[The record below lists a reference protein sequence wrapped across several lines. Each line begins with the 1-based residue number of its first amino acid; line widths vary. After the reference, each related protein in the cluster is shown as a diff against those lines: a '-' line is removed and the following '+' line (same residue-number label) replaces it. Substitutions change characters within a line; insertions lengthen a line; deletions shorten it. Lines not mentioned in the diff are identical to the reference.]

1 MHKTRNNILRG
12 IIGCIILI
20 ILIVTLVLIS
30 IKVGS
35 IEVTYKEIFEG
46 LFIKY
51 NRKIYTIYNLRFPR
65 IIVALLGGA
74 SLSLSGLLFQA
85 ILKNSLADPGIIGIS
100 GGASLTALIISTFFP
115 SLYFYTP
122 IIAFIGGFL
131 TFLLIYSLAWKGS
144 LDPTKIILI
153 GIAISSIATGL
164 SEILSGMA
172 NRTGVLIS
180 ASGLTQLVW
189 EDVRMLFI
197 YSIIGIVGAIILSP
211 ACNILELN
219 DKTVKGLGVNINML
233 RFIISIVAVLL
244 ASGITAVVGV
254 IGFLGLIV
262 PHIARRIIGP
272 DHKILVPF
280 CMLLGGFT
288 LLLADTLGRVIATPN
303 EISAAIIMSVIG
315 GPFFIILLKRSD
327 KHAKI

>member
-1 MHKTRNNILRG
+1 MNKIRKDILKG
-12 IIGCIILI
+12 SAGCIILM
-20 ILIVTLVLIS
+20 ILIFILILIA

-46 LFIKY
+46 LFVKF

-85 ILKNSLADPGIIGIS
+85 ILRNPLADPGVIGIC
-100 GGASLTALIISTFFP
+100 GGASFTALIISTFFP

-131 TFLLIYSLAWKGS
+131 AFILIYSLAWKES

-153 GIAISSIATGL
+153 GIAVASIFTGL
-164 SEILSGMA
+164 SEILKGMA
-172 NRTGVLIS
+172 NRTGVLVS
-180 ASGLTQLVW
+180 VSGLTQLVW
-189 EDVRMLFI
+189 EDVKVLFI
-197 YSIIGIVGAIILSP
+197 YSIIGIIGAIIIAP

-219 DKTVKGLGVNINML
+219 DKTVRGLGVNINVL

-262 PHIARRIIGP
+262 PHIARKIIGA
-272 DHKILVPF
+272 DHRILVPF
-280 CMLLGGFT
+280 CTLLGGFT
-288 LLLADTLGRVIATPN
+288 LLLADTLGRLIAIPN
-303 EISAAIIMSVIG
+303 EIPAAIIMSVIG

-327 KHAKI
+327 NHAKH